1 MQMYFAYSEISQF
14 SSGGLVLR
22 VLFVNPLSNNNH
34 EPQALPL
41 GLLSIATAA
50 KNNGHTVFFLDRT
63 INSRNVKKLIQDF
76 QPQIVGL
83 SVISPNV
90 LKDVKTISSYCK
102 KQGITIVC
110 GGLFATLGAEAILND
125 SIADLISIGEGEGT
139 WVELLN
145 TMGNGGSW
153 KEIKGI
159 AYLENGTYKRTSDRP
174 FLSGIELP
182 ILDFSLVDVKKY
194 LHPYHDCERMTFLYS
209 SKGCNGACTFCFNQA
224 FHKSTHRKR
233 PMENVLTEIRYLQEH
248 YNVDGIYF
256 ADELWATNKR
266 DILEKCAA
274 IAASGLNFVWG
285 AQIRVG
291 ILDRGDYEY
300 LYRCGC
306 RWLYF
311 GIESGCPERLK
322 SIKKNI
328 NLDRVLADVKSCY
341 EIGITIWSSV
351 IIGFPDETEEEI
363 RQTVELCKKISKYAI
378 NQCFIFAPTLGSEI
392 FYELKRNE
400 RIENLTT
407 LKSLTQFIWDRVGVN
422 YSKVPTK
429 DLNVV
434 STYVLW
440 WAFTFQTSSRGNTK
454 HGFTLSTMG
463 NALRTIF
470 KSGPAGAIK
479 SALQYAHIAIHYGRY
494 LFFYPGVKK
503 KYNLKIDKSKF

>member
-1 MQMYFAYSEISQF
+1 MQIYFAYLKSPF
-14 SSGGLVLR
+14 CVGGLVLR

-41 GLLSIATAA
+41 GLLSIATAV

-63 INSRNVKKLIQDF
+63 IDSRNIKKLIQDF
-76 QPQIVGL
+76 KPQIVGL

-90 LKDVKTISSYCK
+90 LKDVKMISAYCK
-102 KQGITIVC
+102 ERGVTIVC
-110 GGLFATLGAEAILND
+110 GGLFATLGDQAILND
-125 SIADLISIGEGEGT
+125 HVADIISIGEGEGT

-145 TMGNGGSW
+145 TMETGKSW
-153 KEIKGI
+153 KNIKGI
-159 AYLENGTYKRTSDRP
+159 SYIENGTYKRTPDRP
-174 FLSGIELP
+174 FLSGDELP

-194 LHPYHDCERMTFLYS
+194 LHPYHGCERMTFLYS

-233 PMENVLTEIRYLQEH
+233 PIENVLTEIRYLQEH
-248 YNVDGIYF
+248 FNVDGIYF

-266 DILEKCAA
+266 DILEKCDN

-291 ILDRGDYEY
+291 ILNREDYEY

-322 SIKKNI
+322 AVKKNI
-328 NLDRVLADVKSCY
+328 KLERVLNDVKNCY
-341 EIGITIWSSV
+341 EIGITVWSSV
-351 IIGFPDETEEEI
+351 IIGFPDETEEEV
-363 RQTVELCKKISKYAI
+363 RQTVELCKKISKYAV
-378 NQCFIFAPTLGSEI
+378 NQCFNFAPTLGSEI
-392 FYELKRNE
+392 FNELKQKQK
-400 RIENLTT
+400 IDNLTT

-422 YSKVPTK
+422 YSKIPTK

-434 STYVLW
+434 SAYIFW
-440 WAFTFQTSSRGNTK
+440 WAFTFQTASRGNSK
-454 HGFTLSTMG
+454 HGFTLSTIG

-470 KSGPAGAIK
+470 KSGPSAAVK
-479 SALQYAHIAIHYGRY
+479 SAVQYVQTAFHYGRY
-494 LFFYPGVKK
+494 LFFYPKVKK
-503 KYNLKIDKSKF
+503 KYNLKLNKSNF